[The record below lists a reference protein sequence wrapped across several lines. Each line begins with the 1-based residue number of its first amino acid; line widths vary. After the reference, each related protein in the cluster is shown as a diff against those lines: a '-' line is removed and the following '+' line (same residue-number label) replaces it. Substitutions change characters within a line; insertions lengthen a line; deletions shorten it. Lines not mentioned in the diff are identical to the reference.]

1 MIDYKMILLL
11 SKKGKEK
18 NSLYNYLF
26 YLLYLMISF
35 TQAFYGMD
43 DLFYMKL
50 MNDMDE
56 IINETTH
63 TDLTKKF

>member
-50 MNDMDE
+50 M
-56 IINETTH
+56 
-63 TDLTKKF
+63 K

>member
-1 MIDYKMILLL
+1 
-11 SKKGKEK
+11 
-18 NSLYNYLF
+18 
-26 YLLYLMISF
+26 MISF
-35 TQAFYGMD
+35 IQTLYGMD

-56 IINETTH
+56 IVNESIH

>member
-1 MIDYKMILLL
+1 MILFL
-11 SKKGKEK
+11 SKKEKEKK
-18 NSLYNYLF
+18 NSLYNYLL

-35 TQAFYGMD
+35 TQALYGMD

-56 IINETTH
+56 IVNESSH

>member
-1 MIDYKMILLL
+1 MILFL
-11 SKKGKEK
+11 SKKRERKK

-26 YLLYLMISF
+26 YLLYLLISF
-35 TQAFYGMD
+35 TQALYGMD

-56 IINETTH
+56 IVNETTH

>member
-1 MIDYKMILLL
+1 MILLL
-11 SKKGKEK
+11 SKKGKKK

>member
-1 MIDYKMILLL
+1 
-11 SKKGKEK
+11 
-18 NSLYNYLF
+18 
-26 YLLYLMISF
+26 MISF
-35 TQAFYGMD
+35 TQALYGMD

-56 IINETTH
+56 IVNETTH

>member
-1 MIDYKMILLL
+1 MIYLQNDFTFIQKR
-11 SKKGKEK
+11 KKKIV
-18 NSLYNYLF
+18 F
-26 YLLYLMISF
+26 IVIYLMISF

-50 MNDMDE
+50 MDE

>member
-1 MIDYKMILLL
+1 MILLL
-11 SKKGKEK
+11 SKRERKK